1 MPGAVAGILWD
12 YYDSTDDDQ
21 DGDGIGDAYS
31 IPFSYIWN
39 TIDYDNP
46 TDIVDF
52 YDKLYARYGVDKTR
66 SWEIYWEHGVNLDT
80 TAPSAPSI
88 TDYDP
93 SLDTWVQQDYIYI
106 AWSESTDDMS
116 GIKRYLVIVY
126 KDGAYYETYDAGTS
140 TSYTISNLPTGQYDV
155 KVRAEDRAGNTA
167 DSSLVGKFMLD
178 TTEPSYAN
186 AAPTGTIYDN
196 KSDDIVLSIDWSDVT
211 KPKIVFEAA
220 PPDQSSIIV
229 TYDKGVSWIRWSDI
243 TITANELPMVTLDIV
258 YSRADRP
265 PGLSLRGRSSS
276 DTLLYSLL
284 LDISVWME
292 ENKSYTYEGTTYWGT
307 DLGYA
312 LQDKITSIFWD
323 KDNYDYLLDRGI
335 RFESSFGLMR
345 LAASPEA
352 EQPPYISRVAKT
364 YAFLLELTI

>member
-1 MPGAVAGILWD
+1 MKRIYPSPSIFGEFLRMKLSEYNTLTSVAD
-12 YYDSTDDDQ
+12 TFT
-21 DGDGIGDAYS
+21 GDGSTTSFTLSQYPLSVVKEATVDGEDKG
-31 IPFSYIWN
+31 WL
-39 TIDYDNP
+39 
-46 TDIVDF
+46 TD
-52 YDKLYARYGVDKTR
+52 
-66 SWEIYWEHGVNLDT
+66 W
-80 TAPSAPSI
+80 
-88 TDYDP
+88 
-93 SLDTWVQQDYIYI
+93 
-106 AWSESTDDMS
+106 
-116 GIKRYLVIVY
+116 
-126 KDGAYYETYDAGTS
+126 
-140 TSYTISNLPTGQYDV
+140 
-155 KVRAEDRAGNTA
+155 
-167 DSSLVGKFMLD
+167 
-178 TTEPSYAN
+178 
-186 AAPTGTIYDN
+186 
-196 KSDDIVLSIDWSDVT
+196 SIDWSDVT